1 MSLKQ
6 EEPSMKRFPLVFL
19 GLAVALAGHAY
30 PFPLGEGGAPRSA
43 SPIGRS
49 LKKGPLG
56 ESPRLPTLSAKAVS
70 EIDAL
75 LQEAVRQGTVPGVVA
90 IVTNKDR
97 VLYHSAFGLMDTG
110 KRKPMQKDSIFRI
123 ASMTKPVTSVAIMTL
138 KEQGKLGLVI
148 EKITGGGLEKFFEQR
163 IFRPLELE
171 DTAYSVPAAKA
182 GRTVTIQQREK
193 GKLTELP
200 NPERLEGPARG
211 DGGLFSTASDYAK
224 FLQMFLND
232 GQWRGATLVHKES
245 IEAMTRNQIGNVIV
259 DTQQT
264 TNPLRSLNFPFGA
277 GQDKFGFG
285 FQITASNKDNPNL
298 RSPGS
303 YT

>member
-30 PFPLGEGGAPRSA
+30 AFPLGEGGAPRSA

-97 VLYHSAFGLMDTG
+97 VLYHGAFGFPVRCRTG
-110 KRKPMQKDSIFRI
+110 Q
-123 ASMTKPVTSVAIMTL
+123 V
-138 KEQGKLGLVI
+138 
-148 EKITGGGLEKFFEQR
+148 
-163 IFRPLELE
+163 
-171 DTAYSVPAAKA
+171 
-182 GRTVTIQQREK
+182 
-193 GKLTELP
+193 
-200 NPERLEGPARG
+200 RL
-211 DGGLFSTASDYAK
+211 
-224 FLQMFLND
+224 
-232 GQWRGATLVHKES
+232 W
-245 IEAMTRNQIGNVIV
+245 I
-259 DTQQT
+259 
-264 TNPLRSLNFPFGA
+264 
-277 GQDKFGFG
+277 
-285 FQITASNKDNPNL
+285 SNH
-298 RSPGS
+298 G
-303 YT
+303 